1 MSTVVV
7 RYRTQPDRSDENQR
21 LVEEV
26 FAELARSQPAGLR
39 YATLRVADGTFV
51 HIAQLETEANPLTE
65 TTAFAEFLD
74 GIAERCLPGQGP
86 DAQPATVVGAY
97 GFTDLAD

>member
-7 RYRTQPDRSDENQR
+7 RYPTNPIGQTRAAPRR
-21 LVEEV
+21 G
-26 FAELARSQPAGLR
+26 GLR
-39 YATLRVADGTFV
+39 RAGDEPTRRPPYATLCLANAAFDHT
-51 HIAQLETEANPLTE
+51 AQLETEANPLTE
-65 TTAFAEFLD
+65 TAAFAEFLD

-86 DAQPATVVGAY
+86 DAQPATVVGSY